1 MPGGGGGR
9 RAGPGR
15 TRPTPYDH
23 GEGAVSPGLR
33 RAAGYAWRL
42 LVLAAAGYAAFT
54 VLERLQLPAIA
65 IFLALVVASVLRP
78 VADLLDR
85 VMPRPLA
92 VLVTLLSAVLLLAG
106 LFTLVGEVVA
116 SQSAHLAQEFHGG
129 IGRIERWLEGS
140 PFHIDPATVNGLQGK
155 ITHFIS
161 SHRSTLISTAVTGAG
176 RLVEAATVAA
186 LALFLSVFFIH
197 SGDRMWRW
205 CLRQLPAAS
214 RSTCARAGRVA
225 WRTFAGYTRGI
236 VIVAASNA
244 VLVGLALWALRVP
257 LALPLTL
264 LEFFAT
270 LVPLVGSPIAMA
282 IASVVALATR
292 GPVTALIVL
301 GLIVVIGQIEGHLLH
316 PLVLS
321 WAVRI
326 HPVAVALSVTAG
338 AVLAGVVGAVVVV
351 PLVSV
356 AWAVIGELRNRG

>member
-1 MPGGGGGR
+1 M
-9 RAGPGR
+9 
-15 TRPTPYDH
+15 
-23 GEGAVSPGLR
+23 VSPGLR
-33 RAAGYAWRL
+33 RASGYAWRL
-42 LVLAAAGYAAFT
+42 LVLGVAGYAAFT
-54 VLERLQLPAIA
+54 VLERLQLPAVA
-65 IFLALVVASVLRP
+65 IFLALVVTSVLRP

-92 VLVTLLSAVLLLAG
+92 VLITLLSAVLLLAG

-116 SQSAHLAQEFHGG
+116 SGSAQLGMEFHGG
-129 IGRIERWLEGS
+129 LGRIEKWLEGP
-140 PFHIDPATVNGLQGK
+140 PFHVPPDTVAGLQGK
-155 ITHFIS
+155 IASFLA
-161 SHRSTLISTAVTGAG
+161 SHRSMLISTAVTGAS
-176 RLVEAATVAA
+176 RVVEAATVAA

-197 SGDRMWRW
+197 SGDRMWHW
-205 CLRQLPAAS
+205 GLHQLPTGS
-214 RSTCARAGRVA
+214 RSTCDRAGRVA
-225 WRTFAGYTRGI
+225 WRTFAGYIRGI

-244 VLVGLALWALRVP
+244 VLVGLALWLLQVP

-270 LVPLVGSPIAMA
+270 LIPLVGSPIAMA

-316 PLVLS
+316 PLVMS

-338 AVLAGVVGAVVVV
+338 AVLAGVIGAVVAV
-351 PLVSV
+351 PLISV
-356 AWAVIGELRNRG
+356 AWAVISALRNRD